1 MKPESLLIPFRTSS
15 PSLPRLPRGYALISV
30 PDLTSADLNPLLS
43 ACGEPP
49 RSETIWQRVLERS
62 AWHLGVHNAN
72 GQWVG
77 FIRATTDQALNAN
90 LWDLLTD
97 PAETLREE
105 VLQALIHTALARL
118 RREVGG
124 CSISLAAPPEALT
137 ALRSAGFVI
146 DPGGIRAMGLKLAED
161 RG

>member
-1 MKPESLLIPFRTSS
+1 
-15 PSLPRLPRGYALISV
+15 
-30 PDLTSADLNPLLS
+30 
-43 ACGEPP
+43 
-49 RSETIWQRVLERS
+49 
-62 AWHLGVHNAN
+62 
-72 GQWVG
+72 VG

-97 PAETLREE
+97 PAETMREE

>member
-1 MKPESLLIPFRTSS
+1 MTPESLLIPFRTSS
-15 PSLPRLPRGYALISV
+15 PSLPRLPQGYAIVSV
-30 PDLTSADLNPLLS
+30 PDLTSADLNYLLG
-43 ACGEPP
+43 ACGELP
-49 RSETIWQRVLERS
+49 RTATIWQRVLECS
-62 AWHLGVHNAN
+62 AWHLGVQNAN

-105 VLQALIHTALARL
+105 VLQALVHTALARL

-124 CSISLAAPPEALT
+124 CSISLAAPPEALA

>member
-1 MKPESLLIPFRTSS
+1 MTPESLLIPFRTSS
-15 PSLPRLPRGYALISV
+15 PSLPRLPQGYAIVSV
-30 PDLTSADLNPLLS
+30 PDLTSADLNYLLGV
-43 ACGEPP
+43 CGEPP
-49 RSETIWQRVLERS
+49 RTETIWQRVLERS
-62 AWHLGVHNAN
+62 SWHLGVHNAN

-97 PAETLREE
+97 PAESLREE
-105 VLQALIHTALARL
+105 VLHVLINTALARL

-137 ALRSAGFVI
+137 ALRSAGFII

-161 RG
+161 QG

>member
-1 MKPESLLIPFRTSS
+1 MTPESLLIPFRTSS
-15 PSLPRLPRGYALISV
+15 PSLPRLPLGYAIVSV
-30 PDLTSADLNPLLS
+30 PDLTSADLNYLLG
-43 ACGEPP
+43 ACGELP
-49 RSETIWQRVLERS
+49 RTATIWQRVLERS

>member
-1 MKPESLLIPFRTSS
+1 MKPASLLIPFRTSS
-15 PSLPRLPRGYALISV
+15 PSLPRLPQGYAVVSV
-30 PDLTSADLNPLLS
+30 PALTSADLNPLLS
-43 ACGEPP
+43 ACGELP

-90 LWDLLTD
+90 LWDLLSD
-97 PAETLREE
+97 PEESLREE
-105 VLQALIHTALARL
+105 VLQVLVHTALTRL

-137 ALRSAGFVI
+137 ALRSAGFII
-146 DPGGIRAMGLKLAED
+146 DPGGIRAMGLKLAEG

>member
-1 MKPESLLIPFRTSS
+1 MTPESLLIPFRTSS
-15 PSLPRLPRGYALISV
+15 PPLPRLPQGYAIVSV
-30 PDLTSADLNPLLS
+30 PDLTSADLNYLLG
-43 ACGEPP
+43 ACGELP
-49 RSETIWQRVLERS
+49 RTATIWQRVLECS
-62 AWHLGVHNAN
+62 AWHLGVQNAN

-105 VLQALIHTALARL
+105 VLQALVHTALARL

-124 CSISLAAPPEALT
+124 CSISLAAPPEALA

>member
-1 MKPESLLIPFRTSS
+1 MKPASLLIPFRTSS
-15 PSLPRLPRGYALISV
+15 PSLPRLPQGYAVVSV
-30 PDLTSADLNPLLS
+30 PVLTSADLNPLLS
-43 ACGEPP
+43 ACGELP
-49 RSETIWQRVLERS
+49 RTETIWQRVLERS

-90 LWDLLTD
+90 LWDLLSD
-97 PAETLREE
+97 PTESLREE
-105 VLQALIHTALARL
+105 VLQVLVLTALTRL

-137 ALRSAGFVI
+137 ALRSAGFII
-146 DPGGIRAMGLKLAED
+146 DPGGIRAMGLKLAE
-161 RG
+161 GGG

>member
-1 MKPESLLIPFRTSS
+1 MKPASLLIPFRTSS
-15 PSLPRLPRGYALISV
+15 PSLPRLPQGYAVVSV
-30 PDLTSADLNPLLS
+30 PVLTSADLNPLLS
-43 ACGEPP
+43 ACGELP
-49 RSETIWQRVLERS
+49 RTETIWQRVLERS

-90 LWDLLTD
+90 IWDLLSD
-97 PAETLREE
+97 PEESLREE
-105 VLQALIHTALARL
+105 VLQVLVHTALTRL

-137 ALRSAGFVI
+137 ALRSAGFII
-146 DPGGIRAMGLKLAED
+146 DPGGIRAMGLKLAEG